1 MVRRV
6 SGMQTRS
13 RPHTFTVFT
22 FTLLAALLGACPYNG
37 QGTTDADTEAETDS
51 TTGLSSTSEA
61 TDSATGTTGDT
72 PTSDTTGA
80 EATGGS
86 TGDTMDTSGTDT
98 NNTGPDT
105 DTGMPA
111 HYCGDGVLDPGE
123 ECDAEVF
130 CDHCIRDRMVFVTGE
145 TQMFQASDIN
155 GTLGADKICDTL
167 ARDAGLDGPNG
178 DRRFRAWLSDGSS
191 SVLDRF
197 VPAPGRYARPDG
209 KEVADSWADVL
220 DGTLIFPPRIDMNG
234 KPLWETVA
242 WTATTPSGEY
252 DGSGSCSNWT
262 SSDGNAGVGDPES
275 STSKWTELGPMPCD
289 GPTLPLICFEQ
300 GAPVAQVQTMQPCA
314 SDLDC
319 PFGTVCFPALDNF
332 GTLVCAAPCKTD
344 AACDNIT
351 GGLPGNQPT
360 MHCSK
365 QGLCEP
371 TLCNAVDPQGPD
383 CDCQEWA
390 NGQYACF

>member
-1 MVRRV
+1 
-6 SGMQTRS
+6 MQTRS

-22 FTLLAALLGACPYNG
+22 FTLLATLLGACPYNG
-37 QGTTDADTEAETDS
+37 QGTDADTGIDTDS
-51 TTGLSSTSEA
+51 TTSAGSTSEA
-61 TDSATGTTGDT
+61 VTDSATV
-72 PTSDTTGA
+72 
-80 EATGGS
+80 GGS
-86 TGDTMDTSGTDT
+86 TGDASTSDTTNDTSTGATSTTADTSGTSGT
-98 NNTGPDT
+98 EGTTGPDT

-130 CDHCIRDRMVFVTGE
+130 CDHCIRDRLVFVTGE
-145 TQMFQASDIN
+145 TQLFQASDIN
-155 GTLGADKICDTL
+155 GTLGADKICDDL
-167 ARDAGLDGPNG
+167 ARMAGLDGPNG
-178 DRRFRAWLSDGSS
+178 DRRFRAWLSDGYS

-209 KEVADSWADVL
+209 KEVADSWADVI

-275 STSKWTELGPMPCD
+275 STSKWTELRPMPCD

-300 GAPVAQVQTMQPCA
+300 GAPVAQVQTMQPCGT
-314 SDLDC
+314 DLDC
-319 PFGTVCFPALDNF
+319 PFGTMCFPALDNF
-332 GTLVCAAPCKTD
+332 GSLVCAAPCKTD
-344 AACDNIT
+344 AACDNIV
-351 GGLPGNQPT
+351 GGPPGNQPT

-371 TLCNAVDPQGPD
+371 TLCNAVDPQGPE